1 MEPSSDLD
9 VLEQRYRRFLVD
21 QYARLTFKGI
31 SRSGKAISLPLEDVY
46 VELKAVADVPD
57 AADAYS
63 AEERRLLLEAEARG
77 QRDTE
82 ELRVNL
88 DSIRYERWRAEGRAG
103 HARFERRSI
112 EASITGAGRPGVV
125 ILGDPGSGKSTLLRY
140 LALCAA
146 REGLAGG
153 AAPPAPPV
161 PPERPRLPILVPL
174 AAYDDWVR
182 RNQSALSI
190 HDFLPL
196 YFDKWHSLPGLGPVF
211 RRAFDAGRALVLLDG
226 LDEVLDVAARRHVAG
241 QARALIQHEIGRGN
255 RFAVTSRI
263 VGYREAPLPGDL
275 PHVTVLDFGPDE
287 IETFSRKWCEACEVW
302 LAGERTE
309 VALQRAAAEAKALL
323 DEVRSNPSVLR
334 LAANPLLLTMLALLR
349 RAGGRLP
356 DQRIRLYERYI
367 DTLLDNNWE
376 NVRSDGARTR
386 EPERFPLAL
395 AQSYLMELALW
406 LQRHKPSGTAR
417 RRELEAAL
425 EGIALRHDGIE
436 PLEATRKERQQAQ
449 EKAALFLKDMRH
461 FAGLLAERGQDAF
474 GFLHLTFQE
483 YFVGRALA
491 RMDDAEA
498 RWALVK
504 EHLHRPR
511 WREPLLLC
519 AGQLG
524 IIEGRS
530 RAASDYV
537 RRILGAGSPHEEILH
552 RDAFL
557 AAAVAAD
564 DVGLEPRLLEEI
576 AGRLIELTGSKV
588 PRVRVEALRGLGQL
602 ARIGHEAAATWLEER
617 IRRREEPE
625 EVAEALE
632 GVLGEA
638 SCSGL
643 LRAICEWANDEDYP
657 IGASLIRALNNV
669 VPTNEQARSVVV
681 AKINDKW
688 SGVRH
693 GALRALQGLVVSD
706 GEVREL
712 VLSLLGDQSADMRRA
727 AIGALSGPIIYD
739 EKVRSV
745 IIAKLDDEQSMV
757 RRRAVSALGILIA
770 SDEKVRDIVTAKLG
784 DEDHSVRRTA
794 IGALGRLVQRDETV
808 RRLLVPMLHEQ
819 DSSTRMAAI
828 HALGGLV
835 ATEDELR
842 KLIIANLDDEAIH
855 VRRAAAGALGALV
868 ASDEVVRGYFIAK
881 LEERSCAIAHH
892 MISALG
898 GLVASDEVVRDLV
911 LAKLDDQDPLVRRAA
926 IGAVVGLLENDPR
939 TRGVIVAKLND
950 QADRV
955 RRAAVDAL
963 GDLAITDAKVRDL
976 ICAKVDDGSENVR
989 RTAIGA
995 LRKFVS
1001 TDAKVRS
1008 IVIAK
1013 IDDDATDVRHAAI
1026 RAIGRLAAC
1035 DKSIRDIIVA
1045 RVHDI
1050 NGLDRAASVASLVYC
1065 LPGDREAREIV
1076 ISALGDRRLSVREAA
1091 VGALGRLVPCDED
1104 ARGTV
1109 ISILDDQ
1116 NWRMRSAAVRALKD
1130 LLKDDGRLRETVLE
1144 KLDDVDPYVCQA
1156 SIDALQ
1162 DLVVSDEHVRD
1173 LVLSKVDSSDFGIR
1187 LAAVSA
1193 LAPVVEGATGLEDR
1207 LLPWLGVVAENVWVQ
1222 AAERARHRLARGYAS
1237 VLSRDSRLLNR
1248 VKLMLCSCAWPERA
1262 GAALTFIYMPGG
1274 PPKDVMPVLRNLLDD
1289 HRAEESWQQRLQAAS
1304 FLINDRES
1312 RVSRG
1317 AIAAAVEALDYAV
1330 RPWYDLQHGGSMVR
1344 AQAVEILG
1352 ELEPSYRDDAI
1363 FARMARIISEEDDRS
1378 VLDAAYQALLRLT
1391 VAPEAEHDVETWLS
1405 SSSSSSSE
1413 PSKQPIPI
1421 PILSSPADLMPPLP
1435 SSAVLHLSD
1444 LHFGTPQEA
1453 DTWYS
1458 QLADDLR
1465 HELGHDRLDAAIL
1478 SGDIANRSTPDE
1490 YAAARRFLEKLAAE
1504 FHISPAQIIL
1514 VPGNHDLNWGLAR
1527 NAYKLHERD
1536 EHAGKLVDGRFIPV
1550 GDDAVRLRDDAL
1562 YPKRFEPFAAFYE
1575 AAHGKPYPLDPA
1587 EQGLLYHLPA
1597 QNLLVLGLNSAW
1609 QLDHHFKARAS
1620 INAEA
1625 LSHALDQIRREPAYA
1640 ACLKIAVWHHPIHSA
1655 FEDRITDAAFLDRL
1669 ASAGFRLGL
1678 HGHIHKA
1685 QSNLFRYDLSP
1696 AGRRIDLVCAGTFGA
1711 PTREWVPGYPLQ
1723 YQLLRFEGNKVTVE
1737 TRRREDRDGAWKPD
1751 ARWTAERGKDPA
1763 PRYEIPL
1770 FAGGGGT

>member
-1 MEPSSDLD
+1 MEPSPDLD

-82 ELRVNL
+82 ELRTNL
-88 DSIRYERWRAEGRAG
+88 DSIRYERWRAEARAG
-103 HARFERRSI
+103 HARFERCSI

-161 PPERPRLPILVPL
+161 PAERLRLPILVPL

-302 LAGERTE
+302 LAEGRTE

-323 DEVRSNPSVLR
+323 DEVRANPSVLR

-449 EKAALFLKDMRH
+449 ERAALFLKDMRH

-498 RWALVK
+498 RWALVR

-552 RDAFL
+552 RDVFL
-557 AAAVAAD
+557 AVAVAAD

-602 ARIGHEAAATWLEER
+602 ARIGHEGAERWLEEK
-617 IRRREEPE
+617 IRRREGPE
-625 EVAEALE
+625 ELAEAIE
-632 GVLGEA
+632 AVLGA
-638 SCSGL
+638 PCCRSL
-643 LRAICEWANDEDYP
+643 RRAICTWVSDMP
-657 IGASLIRALNNV
+657 IISEAMVRALSRAVVIDREARSLILNKLNCQQQDVCYVAIRALGSLAASDADV
-669 VPTNEQARSVVV
+669 RDSIIAMLEARQPSVC
-681 AKINDKW
+681 
-688 SGVRH
+688 R
-693 GALRALQGLVVSD
+693 Q
-706 GEVREL
+706 
-712 VLSLLGDQSADMRRA
+712 A
-727 AIGALSGPIIYD
+727 AIGALGSLVEIDGEVRDLILNKLGDQDWVVRRAAVHELGKLVANSENVRSLIIAMLQDQNVIVRQEALAALASVAAWD
-739 EKVRSV
+739 EKVRGLIV
-745 IIAKLDDEQSMV
+745 AMRDDHDPLVRKTAVMV
-757 RRRAVSALGILIA
+757 
-770 SDEKVRDIVTAKLG
+770 
-784 DEDHSVRRTA
+784 
-794 IGALGRLVQRDETV
+794 LGRLAETDEDA
-808 RRLLVPMLHEQ
+808 RRIFFAMCKDRYWDLRWAVMG
-819 DSSTRMAAI
+819 
-828 HALGGLV
+828 ALGGLV
-835 ATEDELR
+835 AIDESERELIISGLEDENDDVR
-842 KLIIANLDDEAIH
+842 EAAASALDGLVATDES
-855 VRRAAAGALGALV
+855 VRRIL
-868 ASDEVVRGYFIAK
+868 IAK
-881 LEERSCAIAHH
+881 LE
-892 MISALG
+892 
-898 GLVASDEVVRDLV
+898 
-911 LAKLDDQDPLVRRAA
+911 
-926 IGAVVGLLENDPR
+926 DPR
-939 TRGVIVAKLND
+939 RGE
-950 QADRV
+950 ADP
-955 RRAAVDAL
+955 AVDAL
-963 GDLAITDAKVRDL
+963 GSLAVISDGVRGFL
-976 ICAKVDDGSENVR
+976 ISRLDDQHWAVR
-989 RTAIGA
+989 RSAVGI
-995 LRKFVS
+995 LRGLS
-1001 TDAKVRS
+1001 EHDE
-1008 IVIAK
+1008 
-1013 IDDDATDVRHAAI
+1013 DVRNLI
-1026 RAIGRLAAC
+1026 LGRLY
-1035 DKSIRDIIVA
+1035 DE
-1045 RVHDI
+1045 
-1050 NGLDRAASVASLVYC
+1050 N
-1065 LPGDREAREIV
+1065 ET
-1076 ISALGDRRLSVREAA
+1076 VREAA
-1091 VGALGRLVPCDED
+1091 VSALGCVVEREEVL
-1104 ARGTV
+1104 RY
-1109 ISILDDQ
+1109 IIL
-1116 NWRMRSAAVRALKD
+1116 
-1130 LLKDDGRLRETVLE
+1130 
-1144 KLDDVDPYVCQA
+1144 KLTDPSWSV
-1156 SIDALQ
+1156 
-1162 DLVVSDEHVRD
+1162 
-1173 LVLSKVDSSDFGIR
+1173 R
-1187 LAAVSA
+1187 LAAARA
-1193 LAPVVEGATGLEDR
+1193 LAPAISRITDTRER
-1207 LLPWLGVVAENVWVQ
+1207 ILPWLDLVKGSDRGRAKEDRRQ
-1222 AAERARHRLARGYAS
+1222 LADAYAFLLPREPFLLDAAVSLLHSPMLS
-1237 VLSRDSRLLNR
+1237 VRS
-1248 VKLMLCSCAWPERA
+1248 A
-1262 GAALTFIYMPGG
+1262 GAWALMSIPGG
-1274 PPKDVMPVLRNLLDD
+1274 PPSDVFPMLRSLLVDLK
-1289 HRAEESWQQRLQAAS
+1289 AEKRYLLQRLHVAS
-1304 FLINDRES
+1304 LLLNDREPVVC
-1312 RVSRG
+1312 RR
-1317 AIAAAVEALDYAV
+1317 AIEVTVKALDYAG
-1330 RPWYDLQHGGSMVR
+1330 RFWDELQVGGQVVR
-1344 AQAVEILG
+1344 AQAARALG
-1352 ELEPSYRDDAI
+1352 DLEPAYRDNII
-1363 FARMARIISEEDDRS
+1363 FARLIRVLLEES
-1378 VLDAAYQALLRLT
+1378 AEAVLDAAYQALLRLA
-1391 VAPEAEHDVETWLS
+1391 VAPEVEHDVEAWLS
-1405 SSSSSSSE
+1405 SSASSAPSE
-1413 PSKQPIPI
+1413 PSKQP
-1421 PILSSPADLMPPLP
+1421 LLTVSPADPMPPLP
-1435 SSAVLHLSD
+1435 PSAVLHLSD

-1465 HELGHDRLDAAIL
+1465 HELGHDRLDGAIL

-1490 YAAARRFLEKLAAE
+1490 YAAARRFLGKLAAE
-1504 FHISPAQIIL
+1504 FHISAAQLIL
-1514 VPGNHDLNWGLAR
+1514 VPGNHDLNWGLAKS
-1527 NAYKLHERD
+1527 AYKLHERD
-1536 EHAGKLVDGRFIPV
+1536 ECAGQLVDGRFIPV

-1562 YPKRFEPFAAFYE
+1562 YTRRFEPFAAFYE
-1575 AAHGKPYPLDPA
+1575 AVHGKPYPLDPA

-1609 QLDHHFKARAS
+1609 DLDHHFKARAS
-1620 INAEA
+1620 INPNA
-1625 LSHALDQIRREPAYA
+1625 LSRALDQIRRDPAYVG
-1640 ACLKIAVWHHPIHSA
+1640 CLKIAVWHHPIHSA

-1669 ASAGFRLGL
+1669 ANTGFRLGL

-1770 FAGGGGT
+1770 FAGNGGT